1 LTIQDKVNKTERN
14 PSVKQLARRKRTI
27 ELSEKGLT
35 NEQINKALHEEHYAT
50 SLHTVSDDLNSITAE
65 ERLAEL
71 NRQQKADI
79 TLANNDYRTRLEY
92 RGRLIEN
99 LTPRVNINKN
109 EQIGKIVV
117 EVVDSDT
124 PEPKRE
130 ESPD

>member
-1 LTIQDKVNKTERN
+1 LTIRDGRKETERK
-14 PSVKQLARRKRTI
+14 PSIQQIARRKRTI
-27 ELSEKGLT
+27 ALAESGLT
-35 NEQINKALHEEHYAT
+35 NEQINKALHDEHFRT
-50 SLHTVSDDLNSITAE
+50 SMHTVSDDLNSITAE

-71 NRQQKADI
+71 NRQQRADI
-79 TLANNDYRTRLEY
+79 TLAKSDYRTRLEY

-130 ESPD
+130 ESTN